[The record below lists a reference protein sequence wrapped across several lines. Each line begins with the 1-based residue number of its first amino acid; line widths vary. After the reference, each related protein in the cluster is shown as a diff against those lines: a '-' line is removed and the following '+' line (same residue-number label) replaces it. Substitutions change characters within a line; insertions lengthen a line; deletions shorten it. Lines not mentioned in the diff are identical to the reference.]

1 MPATAVMGMP
11 SGIETI
17 ASAIARC
24 RSRRH
29 HRPRRPAFG
38 VRLSHAGAFPSP
50 GTAPPPS
57 ASVGAMFFRLTS
69 LELGLILFAVV
80 FGATG
85 VAVALGRRHRDKSEM
100 REPFAVLQGAL
111 LGVVGLILAFGL
123 SLAVGRYQ
131 DRRTAVVDEANAIG
145 TTYLRAQTLDE
156 PVRSR
161 SLALLVRYA
170 DASIRLGNAIPGEIG
185 PSCPRHRV
193 GDPTSAVDAGRHGV
207 EHIAG
212 GQRPAPLRGEP
223 ERDDRLAGCPRRG
236 AQQPWCLAPF
246 SRWRWSA
253 LPWASPCSRS
263 TSQCSAAAPHRA
275 ARRRPCHDVA
285 PRDLRSRPSH
295 ARPDHRP
302 EHSARGRA
310 RIDEPASGGRPPISP

>member
-1 MPATAVMGMP
+1 
-11 SGIETI
+11 
-17 ASAIARC
+17 
-24 RSRRH
+24 
-29 HRPRRPAFG
+29 
-38 VRLSHAGAFPSP
+38 
-50 GTAPPPS
+50 
-57 ASVGAMFFRLTS
+57 MFFRLTS

-170 DASIRLGNAIPGEIG
+170 DASIRLGNAIPGSAEA
-185 PSCPRHRV
+185 RRV
-193 GDPTSAVDAGRHGV
+193 LATESA
-207 EHIAG
+207 I
-212 GQRPAPLRGEP
+212 QRQLWA
-223 ERDDRLAGCPRRG
+223 LADT
-236 AQQPWCLAPF
+236 
-246 SRWRWSA
+246 A
-253 LPWASPCSRS
+253 LS
-263 TSQCSAAAPHRA
+263 TSPVDSAPRLYVESLNEMIDSQGVRVAGLNNRVPSPVLVLEVVGAAVGVALLASRPRSARPRAPHRA

-295 ARPDHRP
+295 PRPDHRP
-302 EHSARGRA
+302 EHSAHGRA
-310 RIDEPASGGRPPISP
+310 RIDEPASGGRPPDLTVGRAADAA